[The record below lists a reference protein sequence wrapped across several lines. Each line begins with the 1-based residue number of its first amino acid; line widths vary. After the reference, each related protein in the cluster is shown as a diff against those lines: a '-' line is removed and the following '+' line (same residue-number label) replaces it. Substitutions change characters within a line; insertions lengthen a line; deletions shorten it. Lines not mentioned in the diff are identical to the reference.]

1 MDIES
6 YIVVCQVVT
15 ITSGYSKVINNGVAS
30 GVCVPAAR
38 FVFTV
43 Y

>member
-1 MDIES
+1 
-6 YIVVCQVVT
+6 VT

-38 FVFTV
+38 FVFTELCMDV
-43 Y
+43 LQLHFWDE